1 MQRQGGGLVATLA
14 IGRWCPFVNIEA
26 DIDQLVGALWIGIK
40 PIRDIA
46 ARLQVGKQDNA
57 DGLGDAVQRLSGC
70 QGFLSPSVV
79 IVLQDDDVATGERV
93 NAIIR
98 PLA

>member
-1 MQRQGGGLVATLA
+1 M
-14 IGRWCPFVNIEA
+14 CPFGNIEA
-26 DIDQLVGALWIGIK
+26 DIDQLVGALRIGIK

-46 ARLQVGKQDNA
+46 ARFQVGKQDNA
-57 DGLGDAVQRLSGC
+57 DGLGDAVQSLSGC
-70 QGFLSPSVV
+70 QGFLGPSVV
-79 IVLQDDDVATGERV
+79 IVLQDNDVAASECF